1 MINKLAIQIRKMQ
14 ELSEHWDVKNPDVS
28 VESVGWHLLHNL
40 KVINGMIASL
50 AASDPSQ
57 YAPKLS
63 YMKWSILLT
72 KKIPR
77 GKARAPKSALPSQ
90 IDKDELDAALDC
102 ASLSVLN
109 LSSFYQINGKGT
121 TFHACSMQEV
131 DFTEANFSEALFE
144 ECDLAGA
151 LFDRTNLEKAD
162 FRNAYNYRI
171 SPTINRLKKA
181 KFSQDGLAGLL
192 SDFGIA
198 NLSRRIL
205 KTFNLWIV
213 GSRTVM

>member
-1 MINKLAIQIRKMQ
+1 MINKLAIQIREMQ

-57 YAPKLS
+57 YAPKHS
-63 YMKWSILLT
+63 WRKWLILLT

-90 IDKDELDAALDC
+90 IDKDELDAALDR

-109 LSSFYQINGKGT
+109 LLNQSPKQYFTHPMFGDLNTRLT
-121 TFHACSMQEV
+121 TRF
-131 DFTEANFSEALFE
+131 
-144 ECDLAGA
+144 
-151 LFDRTNLEKAD
+151 
-162 FRNAYNYRI
+162 
-171 SPTINRLKKA
+171 
-181 KFSQDGLAGLL
+181 
-192 SDFGIA
+192 
-198 NLSRRIL
+198 
-205 KTFNLWIV
+205 LWIHTEHHLKIV
-213 GSRTVM
+213 RDILANHNSEITQ